1 MPRRLLDLFPHLI
14 VAVEVK
20 HIGDEIERI
29 LIVLDLGV
37 EASEVEAICQVVLV
51 NLAKVLVSAGGDELS
66 EIQSVSDTT
75 EILIK

>member
-51 NLAKVLVSAGGDELS
+51 NLAKVLVSAGGDELCDF
-66 EIQSVSDTT
+66 Q
-75 EILIK
+75 LAR